1 MARVGIIGASGFT
14 GAELLRLCA
23 SHPDFQVD
31 VAAAGTQA
39 GQHLSAVHPSLATAY
54 PDIILA
60 PTDEDTLAS
69 CGSLDVVFLA
79 LPHGTSQD
87 LIPGILAASETT
99 GASPVIIDLAADFR
113 LTDPADYTAWY
124 GADHAAPELLGTF
137 TYGLPE
143 LAGDSLTGATRIA
156 APGCYPTATAL
167 ALAPLVESGL
177 VATDTLVVDAAS
189 GVSGAGRA
197 ATEATSFSVVD
208 ASYTAYGLTTHRHTP
223 EMEQVL
229 SNLAGVPRSD
239 VRLIFTP
246 HLAPMTRGILATC
259 YARPLGPLP
268 PAGELSALYATRYGP
283 HPFITVTDHP
293 PATKA
298 TLGANTACVHV
309 TADPRTGWILALCAI
324 DNLVKGAAGQAVQCA
339 NLALGLPE
347 TAGLPLAGVSP

>member
-1 MARVGIIGASGFT
+1 MARVGILGASGFT
-14 GAELLRLCA
+14 GAELLRLLA
-23 SHPDFQVD
+23 SHPNLTVD

-39 GQHLSAVHPSLATAY
+39 GQPLSAVHPNLTAAY
-54 PDIILA
+54 PDVILA
-60 PTDEDTLAS
+60 PTNAETLAS
-69 CGSLDVVFLA
+69 CAGLDVVFLA

-87 LIPGILAASETT
+87 LVPDILAATKSTS
-99 GASPVIIDLAADFR
+99 ASPVIIDLAADFR

-124 GADHAAPELLGTF
+124 GADHTAPDLLGTF

-143 LAGDSLTGATRIA
+143 LAGGSLTGATRIA

-167 ALAPLVESGL
+167 ALAPLVEAGL
-177 VATDTLVVDAAS
+177 VATDTVVVDAAS

-197 ATEATSFSVVD
+197 ATEATSFSTVD
-208 ASYTAYGLTTHRHTP
+208 ASFTAYGLTTHRHTP
-223 EMEQVL
+223 EMEQVVA
-229 SNLAGVPRSD
+229 NLAGLPRNE

-259 YARPLGPLP
+259 YARPSGPLP
-268 PAGELSALYATRYGP
+268 QAGELNALYATRYRP

-309 TADPRTGWILALCAI
+309 TADPRTGWIIALCAI

-347 TAGLPLAGVSP
+347 TAGLPLTGVSP